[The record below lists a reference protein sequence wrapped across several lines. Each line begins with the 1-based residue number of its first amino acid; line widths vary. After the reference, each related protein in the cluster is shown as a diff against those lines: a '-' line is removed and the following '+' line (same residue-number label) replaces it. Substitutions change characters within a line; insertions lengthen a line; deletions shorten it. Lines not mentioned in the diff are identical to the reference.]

1 MKTFI
6 EVGANSGQDSIKY
19 LSDGDTF
26 LYAFEPVPYLGDNL
40 IKLLDGAGIT
50 SYKLIRN
57 AVSDTNGTATFHLS
71 GTELAHNF
79 ACSSLHQF
87 ADDIHQKWGGRPDFV
102 HTNALEVQT
111 SRLDTFIESEG
122 ITEVDY
128 LHIDAQGNDFTVL
141 KSLGDKVGIVK
152 AGKCEAANK
161 VALYKDVDNSV
172 YSIIE
177 WLNSNGFRIKF
188 INNHHGNL
196 ITIDDL
202 PNSTE
207 EVDINFERI

>member
-1 MKTFI
+1 MKTII

-141 KSLGDKVGIVK
+141 KSLGDKVRIVK

-177 WLNSNGFRIKF
+177 WLNSNGFKIKF
-188 INNHHGNL
+188 INNHHGNP

>member
-1 MKTFI
+1 MEKII

-19 LSDGDTF
+19 LSKGNRF

-50 SYKLIRN
+50 TYKLIRK
-57 AVSDTNGTATFHLS
+57 AVTDTNGTATFHLS

-87 ADDIHQKWGGRPDFV
+87 ADNIHQQWGGRPDFV
-102 HTNALEVQT
+102 HTNSLEVET
-111 SRLDTFIESEG
+111 MRLDTFIEEEG
-122 ITEVDY
+122 IEEVEY

-161 VALYKDVDNSV
+161 VALYKGVDNSV

-177 WLNSNGFRIKF
+177 WLEANGFRIAF
-188 INNHHGNL
+188 INNHFGNP
-196 ITIDDL
+196 ITIADL

>member
-50 SYKLIRN
+50 TYRLIRN
-57 AVSDTNGTATFHLS
+57 AVTDTDGIATFHLS

-87 ADDIHQKWGGRPDFV
+87 TDDIHQQWRGRPDFV

-111 SRLDTFIESEG
+111 SRLDTFIEAEG

-141 KSLGDKVGIVK
+141 KSLGDKARIVK

-161 VALYKDVDNSV
+161 VALYKGVDNSV
-172 YSIIE
+172 YSIME
-177 WLNSNGFRIKF
+177 WLEENGFRIKF
-188 INNHHGNL
+188 INNHFGHP
-196 ITIDDL
+196 ITIEDL

-207 EVDINFERI
+207 EVDVNFERI

>member
-40 IKLLDGAGIT
+40 IKLLDGVGIT

-79 ACSSLHQF
+79 ACSSLYQF

-102 HTNALEVQT
+102 HTNTLEVQT

-177 WLNSNGFRIKF
+177 WLNSNGFKIKF
-188 INNHHGNL
+188 INNHHGNP